1 MYSYISNRTL
11 LWMSQ
16 YSVYIPAVWISLAV
30 FRGGECYP
38 LTGSQLS
45 NNKALFTLAT
55 AKGVVGLSEKTS
67 PTAQHLYYCLLHT
80 LLGGFALITEC
91 VKTRQLLTKH
101 TRLHRP
107 QTLSSN
113 RSHIRWR
120 RSQIDSTRR
129 EDWQKHKVSRGADT
143 NWDVTSQKWK
153 ISMKHTTVLIQ
164 KDLKE

>member
-1 MYSYISNRTL
+1 
-11 LWMSQ
+11 MSQ

-30 FRGGECYP
+30 FRGGDCYP

-55 AKGVVGLSEKTS
+55 AKEVVGLSEKTS

-101 TRLHRP
+101 TRLQWP
-107 QTLSSN
+107 QTLSSD

-120 RSQIDSTRR
+120 EKPDWFNKKRGLTKVQSLESCRYKLR
-129 EDWQKHKVSRGADT
+129 CHKPKMEDIH
-143 NWDVTSQKWK
+143 NE
-153 ISMKHTTVLIQ
+153 IYMKHTTVLIQ